1 MARILF
7 SFLILIANMF
17 LQIMAL
23 DNSIYSSHDFAIS
36 LESQLSLLKLKEIQV
51 TNLKNYKNELALHFL
66 AIKR

>member
-1 MARILF
+1 
-7 SFLILIANMF
+7 MF